1 MVQEQSVQ
9 NPAPSMSTQ
18 PRAPQPAVPQAQV
31 PQAPVLDKP
40 IHVTDDDFDK
50 VVRENRYVVVDFWA
64 EWCRPC
70 HAIAPTIDELARK
83 YAGKVVFAKINSDEN
98 QRKFQEY
105 GVMGIPTLLF
115 FKDGKLVDQVIGAMP
130 KGPFEQRVVKHLG

>member
-1 MVQEQSVQ
+1 MVQDQPVQSKPVQ
-9 NPAPSMSTQ
+9 HTQ
-18 PRAPQPAVPQAQV
+18 VRDPAVQEK
-31 PQAPVLDKP
+31 PVLDKP

-50 VVRENRYVVVDFWA
+50 VVKENRYVVVDFWA

-70 HAIAPTIDELARK
+70 HAIAPTIDELAKR
-83 YAGKVVFAKINSDEN
+83 YAGKVVFAKINSDDN

-115 FKDGKLVDQVIGAMP
+115 FRDGKLVDQVIGAMP
-130 KGPFEQRVVKHLG
+130 KAQLEQRVVKHLG

>member
-1 MVQEQSVQ
+1 MVQDQPTQNKPIQEKATQEVHVQ
-9 NPAPSMSTQ
+9 GTP
-18 PRAPQPAVPQAQV
+18 
-31 PQAPVLDKP
+31 LHDKP
-40 IHVTDDDFDK
+40 IHITDDAFDK
-50 VVRENRYVVVDFWA
+50 VIKENRYVVVDFWA

-70 HAIAPTIDELARK
+70 HAIAPTIEELARK

-130 KGPFEQRVVKHLG
+130 KAQFEQRVVKHLG

>member
-1 MVQEQSVQ
+1 MVQDQPVQSKPVQ
-9 NPAPSMSTQ
+9 HTQ
-18 PRAPQPAVPQAQV
+18 VRDPAVQEK
-31 PQAPVLDKP
+31 PVLDKP

-50 VVRENRYVVVDFWA
+50 VVKENRYVVVDFWA

-70 HAIAPTIDELARK
+70 HAIAPTIDELAKR

-98 QRKFQEY
+98 QVKFQEF

-115 FKDGKLVDQVIGAMP
+115 FRNGKLVDQVIGAMP
-130 KGPFEQRVVKHLG
+130 KGPFEQRLVKHLA

>member
-1 MVQEQSVQ
+1 MVQEQPVQ
-9 NPAPSMSTQ
+9 NNPVQGASNPPSQAHAT
-18 PRAPQPAVPQAQV
+18 AVQGT
-31 PQAPVLDKP
+31 PVHDTP
-40 IHVTDDDFDK
+40 IHVTDDDFNRVIK
-50 VVRENRYVVVDFWA
+50 ENRYVVVDFWA

-115 FKDGKLVDQVIGAMP
+115 FKDGKLIDQVIGAMP
-130 KGPFEQRVVKHLG
+130 RAQFEQRVVKHLV

>member
-1 MVQEQSVQ
+1 MVQDQPVQSKPVQ
-9 NPAPSMSTQ
+9 HTQ
-18 PRAPQPAVPQAQV
+18 VRDPAVQEK
-31 PQAPVLDKP
+31 PVLDKP

-50 VVRENRYVVVDFWA
+50 VVKENRYVVVDFWA

-70 HAIAPTIDELARK
+70 HAIAPTIDELAKR

-98 QRKFQEY
+98 QKKFQEY

-115 FKDGKLVDQVIGAMP
+115 FRDGKLVDQVIGAMP
-130 KGPFEQRVVKHLG
+130 KAQLEQRVVKHLG

>member
-1 MVQEQSVQ
+1 MVQDQPVQSKPVQ
-9 NPAPSMSTQ
+9 Q
-18 PRAPQPAVPQAQV
+18 RQVRDPAVQEK
-31 PQAPVLDKP
+31 PVLDKP

-50 VVRENRYVVVDFWA
+50 VVKENRYVVVDFWA

-70 HAIAPTIDELARK
+70 HAIAPTIDELAKR

-130 KGPFEQRVVKHLG
+130 KAPLEQRVVKHLA

>member
-1 MVQEQSVQ
+1 MVQDQPTQNKPIQEKATQEVHVQ
-9 NPAPSMSTQ
+9 GTP
-18 PRAPQPAVPQAQV
+18 
-31 PQAPVLDKP
+31 LHDKP
-40 IHVTDDDFDK
+40 IHITDDAFDK
-50 VVRENRYVVVDFWA
+50 VVKENRYVVVDFWA

-70 HAIAPTIDELARK
+70 HAIAPTIEELARK

-130 KGPFEQRVVKHLG
+130 KAQFEQRVVKHLG

>member
-1 MVQEQSVQ
+1 MVQD
-9 NPAPSMSTQ
+9 
-18 PRAPQPAVPQAQV
+18 QPAQNKPIQEKPTQDVHAQGT
-31 PQAPVLDKP
+31 PLHDKP
-40 IHVTDDDFDK
+40 IHIADGDFDK
-50 VVRENRYVVVDFWA
+50 VVKENRYVVVDFWA

-70 HAIAPTIDELARK
+70 HAIAPTIEELARK
-83 YAGKVVFAKINSDEN
+83 YAGKVVFAKINSDDN

-130 KGPFEQRVVKHLG
+130 KAQFEQRVVKHLG

>member
-1 MVQEQSVQ
+1 MVQEQPVQ
-9 NPAPSMSTQ
+9 NKSAQETPVQGTQ
-18 PRAPQPAVPQAQV
+18 VQGTSLQET
-31 PQAPVLDKP
+31 PVLDKP
-40 IHVTDDDFDK
+40 IHVMDDTFDK
-50 VVRENRYVVVDFWA
+50 VIRENRYVVVDFWA

-70 HAIAPTIDELARK
+70 HAIAPTIDELARR

-130 KGPFEQRVVKHLG
+130 KAQLEHRVMKHLG

>member
-1 MVQEQSVQ
+1 MVQDQPIQNKPVQ
-9 NPAPSMSTQ
+9 QKATQ
-18 PRAPQPAVPQAQV
+18 GAQV
-31 PQAPVLDKP
+31 QGTPVIDKP

-50 VVRENRYVVVDFWA
+50 VIQENKYVIVDFWA

-70 HAIAPTIDELARK
+70 HAIAPMIDDLAKK
-83 YAGKVVFAKINSDEN
+83 YAGKVLFAKINSDEN
-98 QRKFQEY
+98 QKKFQEY

-130 KGPFEQRVVKHLG
+130 KAQLEQRVLKHLA

>member
-1 MVQEQSVQ
+1 MVQDQPIQNKPVQ
-9 NPAPSMSTQ
+9 QKATQ
-18 PRAPQPAVPQAQV
+18 GAQV
-31 PQAPVLDKP
+31 QGTPVIDKP

-50 VVRENRYVVVDFWA
+50 VIRENKYVIVDFWA

-70 HAIAPTIDELARK
+70 HAIAPMIDEFAKK
-83 YAGKVVFAKINSDEN
+83 YAGKVVFAKIDSDEN
-98 QRKFQEY
+98 QKKFQEY

-130 KGPFEQRVVKHLG
+130 KGPFEQRVLKHLG

>member
-1 MVQEQSVQ
+1 MVQDQPTQKKPIQEVHVQ
-9 NPAPSMSTQ
+9 GTP
-18 PRAPQPAVPQAQV
+18 
-31 PQAPVLDKP
+31 LHDKP

-50 VVRENRYVVVDFWA
+50 VVKENRYVVVDFWA

-70 HAIAPTIDELARK
+70 HAIAPTIEELARK

-98 QRKFQEY
+98 QRKFQEF

-115 FKDGKLVDQVIGAMP
+115 FKDGKLIDQVIGAMP
-130 KGPFEQRVVKHLG
+130 KVQFEQRVVKHLG

>member
-1 MVQEQSVQ
+1 MVQDQPVQSKPVQ
-9 NPAPSMSTQ
+9 Q
-18 PRAPQPAVPQAQV
+18 RQVRDPAVQEK
-31 PQAPVLDKP
+31 PVLDKP

-50 VVRENRYVVVDFWA
+50 VVKENRYVVVDFWA

-70 HAIAPTIDELARK
+70 HAIAPTIDELAKR

-98 QRKFQEY
+98 QKKFQEY

-130 KGPFEQRVVKHLG
+130 KAQLEQRVVKHLA

>member
-1 MVQEQSVQ
+1 V
-9 NPAPSMSTQ
+9 
-18 PRAPQPAVPQAQV
+18 
-31 PQAPVLDKP
+31 
-40 IHVTDDDFDK
+40 I
-50 VVRENRYVVVDFWA
+50 RENRYVVVDFWA

-70 HAIAPTIDELARK
+70 HAIAPTIDELAKR

-115 FKDGKLVDQVIGAMP
+115 FKDGKLIDQVIGAMP
-130 KGPFEQRVVKHLG
+130 KAQLEHRVVKHLG

>member
-1 MVQEQSVQ
+1 MVQDQPTQ
-9 NPAPSMSTQ
+9 NKPIQEKPTQ
-18 PRAPQPAVPQAQV
+18 EVHIQGTP
-31 PQAPVLDKP
+31 LHDKP
-40 IHVTDDDFDK
+40 IHITDDAFDK
-50 VVRENRYVVVDFWA
+50 VVKENRYVVVDFWA

-70 HAIAPTIDELARK
+70 HAIAPTIEELARK

-130 KGPFEQRVVKHLG
+130 KAQFEQRVVKHLG